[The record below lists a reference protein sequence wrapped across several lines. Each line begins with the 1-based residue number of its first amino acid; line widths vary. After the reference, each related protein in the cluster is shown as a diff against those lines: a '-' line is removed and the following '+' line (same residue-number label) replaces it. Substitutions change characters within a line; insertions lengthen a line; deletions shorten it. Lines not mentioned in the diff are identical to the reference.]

1 MVCSI
6 GRLYAKVND
15 YAQDNYYTQNQG
27 LANSQWSGQGAAI
40 LGLNGQVATE
50 EYNNAYQGLDN
61 QGNPLRQR
69 QSGKKYNPGRDI
81 TLSAPKSVSLLGL
94 VKQDQAVIEAHQDA
108 VKTALA
114 YLEQN
119 CIFTRTGKGG
129 ANHLQTDNAL
139 FAVFQHDDNRNQD
152 PQLHSHCVI
161 FNQTQAADGKWR
173 TMDNRELYQ
182 QKMTIG
188 MVYHHELGRRIQTLG
203 YELDWNRDGTFD
215 VRGYSQSQLREFST
229 RKQEIE
235 KAVGHEA
242 SAATKAQ
249 ACTKTRREKVYKA
262 AEERET
268 LKQTWQKQ
276 AELIGISHPKP
287 KVHQLNRDYYLQ
299 DPDKRKELL
308 NQAIEIVTEKQVAAP
323 KHIFLKEALR
333 QSQGNYS
340 LKDLETEINQSK
352 SLIKTQDGR
361 LTTEAAIN
369 REQQIINLARN
380 SKDKY
385 PPLAKTEIAKQQAQK
400 LGLNK
405 AQAIALNHFVN
416 NRNGV
421 MLCQGDAGVGKTYTV
436 KALKETINRDISLRG
451 LAPSAAAASELHQ
464 GADINCQT
472 LDAYLN
478 IPIKSLPKNELIV
491 VDEAGMISSTQM
503 KNLLERCEQTNS
515 RILLIGDIKQLA
527 AVQAGSPFKLLQEK
541 AKLPTIRIDKNVRQQ
556 NIQLKE
562 VVDLLSTGE
571 IRQGYEKLNEQGSIK
586 QIPIDSLRLKAVV
599 NDYLERDH
607 KIQTQTL
614 ILAGTNKEKEAIT
627 KQVRQGLIEQGKLSR
642 ESQPINILKL
652 KDLDKFSLTQAS
664 SYEIGD
670 VIKFNNNSAR
680 FSKDLYYRVDAV
692 DSKTKTLTLRDS
704 LGNQQSLELNS
715 YKDRTVFQAETRE
728 LRLGEQMKFTRNHYQ
743 NQTKQINGQQFTVLG
758 FNNNGQIEIH
768 TKGKTQTVNPDA
780 LLYSDYRYVDTVH
793 SSQGKTA
800 NHCIYT
806 AGTGKSL
813 TVGRESFYVAASRA
827 KHEFKVYTASTKA
840 LGLSVEQSRGQ
851 ENALS
856 LVIKQQFNQLNQ
868 QLSTPS
874 REQEF
879 KLLVAAK
886 YLVEQAG
893 QLDPQNLQ
901 VKSYKAIDGT
911 EIKRD
916 KDSLTI
922 THQGQELRF
931 NRDNATVKNTFS
943 ATEIDRQIQARTNEM
958 QQHLQLTRTQT
969 QSRTIGR

>member
-27 LANSQWSGQGAAI
+27 LANSQWFGQGAAI
-40 LGLNGQVATE
+40 LGLNGQVSTE
-50 EYNNAYQGLDN
+50 EYNNAYEGLN
-61 QGNPLRQR
+61 SQGNPLRQR

-94 VKQDQAVIEAHQDA
+94 VKKDKAVMEAHQQA
-108 VKTALA
+108 VKTTLS
-114 YLEQN
+114 YVEQN

-129 ANHLQTDNAL
+129 VNHLQTDNAL

-161 FNQTQAADGKWR
+161 FNQTQGEDGKWR
-173 TMDNRELYQ
+173 SMDNRELYQ

-188 MVYHHELGRRIQTLG
+188 MVYHHELGRRLQILG
-203 YELDWNRDGTFD
+203 YELDWRSDGTFD
-215 VRGYSQSQLREFST
+215 VRGYSPEQLKEFST

-235 KAVGHEA
+235 QEVGYEANAVAKA
-242 SAATKAQ
+242 K
-249 ACTKTRREKVYKA
+249 ACTKTRRGKVYKA

-276 AELIGISHPKP
+276 AELKGISHPKP
-287 KVHQLNRDYYLQ
+287 KVHLQ
-299 DPDKRKELL
+299 NLDKQKELL

-340 LKDLETEINQSK
+340 LEDLSREINQSK

-361 LTTEAAIN
+361 LTTEVAIN
-369 REQQIINLARN
+369 REQRILTLAR
-380 SKDKY
+380 SGKDKY
-385 PPLAKTEIAKQQAQK
+385 PPLANIEIADFQAQK

-405 AQAIALNHFVN
+405 AQANALTHFVN
-416 NRNGV
+416 NRDGV

-436 KALKETINRDISLRG
+436 KALKETISPSIPIRG
-451 LAPSAAAASELHQ
+451 LAPSAAAASELNQ

-472 LDAYLN
+472 LDAYLHL
-478 IPIKSLPKNELIV
+478 PIKSLPKNELIV
-491 VDEAGMISSTQM
+491 VDEAGMISSRQM

-515 RILLIGDIKQLA
+515 RILLIGDTKQLA
-527 AVQAGSPFKLLQEK
+527 AVQAGSPFKLLQEQ
-541 AKLPTIRIDKNVRQQ
+541 AQLPIVSINQNIRQQ
-556 NIQLKE
+556 NLQLKE
-562 VVDLLSTGE
+562 VVNLLSAGE
-571 IRQGYEKLNEQGSIK
+571 IKQGYQKLNEQGSIN
-586 QIPIDSLRLKAVV
+586 QIPIDSLRRKAVV
-599 NDYLERDH
+599 NDYLGRDN
-607 KIQTQTL
+607 KTQAQTL
-614 ILAGTNKEKEAIT
+614 ILAGTNQEKDAIT
-627 KQVRQGLIEQGKLSR
+627 KQVRQGLYEQGKLSW
-642 ESQPINILKL
+642 ESQPINILKS

-664 SYEIGD
+664 SYEVGD
-670 VIKFNNNSAR
+670 VIKFGHTTAK
-680 FSKDLYYRVDAV
+680 FGKDLYYRVDAV

-704 LGNQQSLELNS
+704 LGNQQNLELNS
-715 YKDRTVFQAETRE
+715 YKDRTVFQSETRE
-728 LRLGEQMKFTRNHYQ
+728 LRIGEQMKFTRNHYQ
-743 NQTKQINGQQFTVLG
+743 NQTKQFNGQLFTVLG
-758 FNNNGQIEIH
+758 FDNNGQIEIQ

-800 NHCIYT
+800 NYCIYA

-813 TVGRESFYVAASRA
+813 TVGKESFYVAASRA
-827 KHEFKVYTASTKA
+827 KHQFKVYTASTKA
-840 LGLSVEQSRGQ
+840 LGLSVEKSRGQ

-893 QLDPQNLQ
+893 NLDPHNLQ
-901 VKSYKAIDGT
+901 VKSYKASDGT

-916 KDSLTI
+916 KGFLTI
-922 THQGQELRF
+922 THQGKELRF
-931 NRDNATVKNTFS
+931 NQDNATVKNTFS
-943 ATEIDRQIQARTNEM
+943 ATEIDRQIQARTNQV
-958 QQHLQLTRTQT
+958 QQHLQLTRTQNQS
-969 QSRTIGR
+969 QSRTIGRS